1 MPKLIIFSSGL
12 AADFRWKKSR
22 MGCRG
27 RAQSWTLQFL
37 DTRATRASHL
47 QAEVTNEI
55 RLQGDIIYLRCPF
68 YEMQKL

>member
-1 MPKLIIFSSGL
+1 
-12 AADFRWKKSR
+12 

-68 YEMQKL
+68 YEMQNDGHLYNYLIAEFFKKVS